1 MKPFTTAAA
10 VVLQMLLCIVSIQ
23 AEVDLVCVDDPS
35 FTFTLYNGN
44 EKPCSWLTEQ
54 NADNRK
60 QIYCKHGHIKGACQ
74 ASCDFCPCVDTP
86 GHKWVDDTTGNLK
99 TCEDL
104 KDLPP
109 HKVKEECSGTPAKRM
124 TADYC
129 PKSCDL
135 CRDGVPSSEP
145 SRPPSPMPSPFP
157 TLRPTSQPSVTPSVS
172 PSVSAVPTLFEGALT
187 VDSYKLCIYS
197 NVATDIPM
205 MPQLREFH
213 NLHYPCLRNGKLY

>member
-1 MKPFTTAAA
+1 MKPFTTATA

-23 AEVDLVCVDDPS
+23 AEEDLVCVDDPS

-86 GHKWVDDTTGNLK
+86 GYLYVDDEGNVK
-99 TCEDL
+99 PCENL
-104 KDLPP
+104 QDLPP
-109 HKVKEECSGTPAKRM
+109 SKAKEVCSTNKLVENH
-124 TADYC
+124 C

-135 CRDGVPSSEP
+135 CRGDGAPSSEP

-172 PSVSAVPTLFEGALT
+172 PSVSAVPTSFDGTLT

-213 NLHYPCLRNGKLY
+213 NLQHPCLRNGKLN